1 MKLTVKESKMIKGGA
16 SLSGTLINALIR
28 GFNSFLDAG
37 RYLGSSLRR
46 LFGNKY
52 CPLK

>member
-1 MKLTVKESKMIKGGA
+1 MKLTNKEAKMIVGGA
-16 SLSGTLINALIR
+16 SLTGTLVNALIK

-46 LFGNKY
+46 LFGNNY